1 MLPLVFIGNLEM
13 LIWLSGEHD
22 DPARSPEDLLIE
34 IEDALSSNLIAPE
47 QLEELLANFTRCDM
61 RRPR

>member
-47 QLEELLANFTRCDM
+47 QLEELLANFTRYDM
-61 RRPR
+61 RRR

>member
-1 MLPLVFIGNLEM
+1 MIPLVFIGNEQM

-34 IEDALSSNLIAPE
+34 IEEALESGLLTPE
-47 QLEELLANFTRCDM
+47 QLEELLTNFTRCDM

>member
-1 MLPLVFIGNLEM
+1 MLPLVFIGNADM
-13 LIWLSGEHD
+13 LIWLSGEHE

-34 IEDALSSNLIAPE
+34 IEDALSSNLITPE

-61 RRPR
+61 RRR

>member
-1 MLPLVFIGNLEM
+1 M
-13 LIWLSGEHD
+13 LIWLSGEHE

-34 IEDALSSNLIAPE
+34 IEDALSSNLITPE

-61 RRPR
+61 RRR

>member
-1 MLPLVFIGNLEM
+1 MIPLVFIGNSEM

-34 IEDALSSNLIAPE
+34 IEEALESGLLTPE

-61 RRPR
+61 RRR

>member
-1 MLPLVFIGNLEM
+1 MIPLVFIGNSEM

-61 RRPR
+61 RRR